1 MYLDVVSP
9 LKHLGS
15 VASKDVINDKDGNP
29 CAKIMFEI
37 PLDNVILSSPCLVGS
52 AAKKTGRYECFVS
65 IPKTQNVTITV
76 SHHSYGRIIIPLCC
90 DEQPLVSREAYHI
103 KIEGKVLETYYNK
116 YSEENTSYHRT
127 EISELKDLKTMHV
140 SNMSYMF
147 RSCEKLKNINVSH
160 FNTTNVENMAGMF
173 YGCHSVTS
181 LDLSSFNTSKVTN
194 MSNMFAFCKSLAILD
209 LKNFDTSNVTDMSD
223 MFLGCS
229 KLNSVNLSCFNTS

>member
-76 SHHSYGRIIIPLCC
+76 SHHSYGRIIIPLC
-90 DEQPLVSREAYHI
+90 S
-103 KIEGKVLETYYNK
+103 
-116 YSEENTSYHRT
+116 
-127 EISELKDLKTMHV
+127 ISQ
-140 SNMSYMF
+140 
-147 RSCEKLKNINVSH
+147 
-160 FNTTNVENMAGMF
+160 
-173 YGCHSVTS
+173 
-181 LDLSSFNTSKVTN
+181 
-194 MSNMFAFCKSLAILD
+194 
-209 LKNFDTSNVTDMSD
+209 
-223 MFLGCS
+223 
-229 KLNSVNLSCFNTS
+229 